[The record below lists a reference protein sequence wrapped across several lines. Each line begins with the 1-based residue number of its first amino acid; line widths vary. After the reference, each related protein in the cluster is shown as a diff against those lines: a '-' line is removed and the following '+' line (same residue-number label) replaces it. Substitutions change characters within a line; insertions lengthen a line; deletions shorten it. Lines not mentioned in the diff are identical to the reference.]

1 MDHVDRIQVR
11 DLIERLQ
18 QYDPRMRVKLV
29 GGEIDIIKTDMTTSG
44 FGNATNKVLILAS
57 KPK

>member
-11 DLIERLQ
+11 DLIEKLQ
-18 QYDPRMRVKLV
+18 QYDPRMRVKLS
-29 GGEIDIIKTDMTTSG
+29 GGELDIIKTDMTDRVL
-44 FGNATNKVLILAS
+44 GNPSNKVLILAS

>member
-11 DLIERLQ
+11 DLIEKLQ

-29 GGEIDIIKTDMTTSG
+29 GGELDIIKADVTAAG
-44 FGNATNKVLILAS
+44 FGNPSNKVLILAS
-57 KPK
+57 NPK